1 MSPQTNTNPASLS
14 QNLATFGNIPYSLKF
29 RTYFNQCTGSEGF
42 VGVKLDG
49 QPVFTVDACDFS
61 AGMFHSH
68 EVQFTASIQGGT
80 DLRFEFLIFEPLA
93 VVKIDN
99 VSALPLH

>member
-14 QNLATFGNIPYSLKF
+14 QRLATFGNIPYSLKF
-29 RTYFNQCTGSEGF
+29 RTYFDKCSGSEGF
-42 VGVKLDG
+42 IGVKIDG
-49 QPVFTVDACDFS
+49 QPVYTVDSCDHPAGVFS
-61 AGMFHSH
+61 DN
-68 EVQFTASIQGGT
+68 EYQFFASVQGGT
-80 DLRFEFLIFEPLA
+80 DLRFEFLVGDSPA